1 MAVKIR
7 NAICCIHFQ
16 DEERHRR
23 AVWEESKKTI
33 EAHNADYKQ
42 GKTSFYMG
50 LNQFSDLVSEILIV
64 NSVSSLC
71 FLAASLLVFNVL
83 FTFFF

>member
-1 MAVKIR
+1 M
-7 NAICCIHFQ
+7 
-16 DEERHRR
+16 
-23 AVWEESKKTI
+23 WEESKKTI

-71 FLAASLLVFNVL
+71 FLAVSLLVFNVL
-83 FTFFF
+83 FTFFNEDYGRIQEKLLWKLNV

>member
-1 MAVKIR
+1 MAAKMRI
-7 NAICCIHFQ
+7 AICRTHFQ

-23 AVWEESKKTI
+23 AVWEESKKKV

-50 LNQFSDLVSEILIV
+50 LNKFSDLVSGILIV
-64 NSVSSLC
+64 NSGSSFH
-71 FLAASLLVFNVL
+71 FLAVSLLVFNV
-83 FTFFF
+83 FSTFF